1 MKKLADN
8 SFMWSRSCNSGL
20 RAAILAVLLTFPA
33 WAETVDFA
41 TTVHPIFAQRCAGC
55 HGGANPQAGLS
66 LASRNALLKG
76 GITGPAIVSGNSSE
90 SLLVQRVNGKA
101 GQLMPLGGPKL
112 TAAEI
117 KSLSDWID
125 QNAPWTDV
133 EAKPS
138 IAWDPPLA
146 PRRPAVPESKYPNP
160 IDRFLDVYFQSKNVS
175 FTLPVSDNLF
185 ARRAYMDLWGVVPSQ
200 SEVTTFL
207 QDSDSG
213 KRAKLI
219 DRLLAD
225 SAMYTGNWLS
235 FWNDLLRNDQGVNYA
250 GTRKSITPWLQSALN
265 SNLPYDSMVA
275 ALLNPEKDKGP
286 EGFLVGVNWRGAVN
300 ASQTPFMQAS
310 QNTAQVFLGI
320 NLKCASCHDSF
331 INRYKLEQSYGM
343 AALFS
348 DQSQLE
354 LVRCDVKTGKF
365 TGPEFL
371 YPQLGTIP
379 ENATPAERRAAA
391 AKLFTAAEN
400 GRLSRTIVNR
410 IWERFFGYGLVDPV
424 DEMDNKPWNADL
436 LDWLAVDFADHN
448 YDLKHLM
455 HQIVTSRAYQMP
467 SIPGQDEKGKEYTF
481 RGPRPRRLTA
491 EQFVD
496 TVSSLTGEWRVL
508 QNDAGAAFVREWQVK
523 STPLSRALGRPI
535 RDQVFTTRNPEA
547 TTLQALELVNGN
559 TLGDMLR
566 RGSRRL
572 LGQIPPAPVPL
583 YDSKTLRKGKKELD
597 VDLTGIKKIWLL
609 LTDVDSY
616 DPARTIAGWGDI
628 ELTGSKG
635 AKKLSELTSLSK
647 VEAKP
652 LNSAE
657 AHFQQAI
664 VPSVPSTLVYDIE
677 GLGFTRMHGHV
688 AVDDSSMKSDINPA
702 VRFFVFSAEPDRH
715 QLVAVTGEP
724 PLRSLKLES
733 NPQKLIE
740 DLYMRALCRQPR
752 PEEAKLASRM
762 IASDGKKS
770 VNGLEDLLWSL
781 LMSPELQ
788 YIY

>member
-1 MKKLADN
+1 MRIRSNLDCRCRLA
-8 SFMWSRSCNSGL
+8 
-20 RAAILAVLLTFPA
+20 LTAFLFIFSA
-33 WAETVDFA
+33 LAETVDFA
-41 TTVHPIFAQRCAGC
+41 TTVHPLFAQRCLGC
-55 HGGANPQAGLS
+55 HGGSNPQAGLS
-66 LASRNALLKG
+66 LTTRNALLKG

-90 SLLVQRVNGKA
+90 SLLIQRVSGKA

-117 KSLSDWID
+117 KSLSGWVD

-133 EAKPS
+133 VAKAPETWN
-138 IAWDPPLA
+138 APLA
-146 PRRPAVPESKYPNP
+146 PRHPTVPESKYQNP
-160 IDRFLDVYFQSKNVS
+160 VDRFLGAYLQSRNLA
-175 FTLPVSDNLF
+175 FADPVSDNLF
-185 ARRAYMDLWGVVPSQ
+185 ARRAYLDIWGVTPPQ
-200 SEVTTFL
+200 AEVTEFL
-207 QDSDSG
+207 HNSDPD
-213 KRAKLI
+213 KRARLI
-219 DRLLAD
+219 DHLLAD

-265 SNLPYDSMVA
+265 NNLPYDKMVA

-286 EGFLVGVNWRGAVN
+286 EGFLIGVNWRGAVN

-331 INRYKLEQSYGM
+331 INRYKLKQSYAM

-348 DQSQLE
+348 NQSQLE
-354 LVRCDVKTGKF
+354 LVRCDIKTGKF

-371 YPQLGTIP
+371 FPQIGRVP
-379 ENATPAERRAAA
+379 EDATPAERRAAA
-391 AKLFTAAEN
+391 ARLFTDPGN
-400 GRLSRTIVNR
+400 GRLSRTIANR

-436 LDWLAVDFADHN
+436 LDWLAVDFTDHN

-455 HQIVTSRAYQMP
+455 RQIMTSRAYQMP
-467 SIPGQDEKGKEYTF
+467 SIPGQDEKGKEYVF

-491 EQFVD
+491 EQFID

-508 QNDAGAAFVREWQVK
+508 QNDRGAAFVREWEAK

-547 TTLQALELVNGN
+547 TMLQALELVNGD

-572 LGQIPPAPVPL
+572 LGQLPPAPAPI
-583 YDSKTLRKGKKELD
+583 YDSRILRKNSKELD
-597 VDLTGIKKIWLL
+597 ADLTGVNKIWLL

-616 DPARTIAGWGDI
+616 DPARTIAGWADI
-628 ELTGSKG
+628 EFTGSTG
-635 AKKLSELTSLSK
+635 TKKLSELTTLSK
-647 VEAKP
+647 PEAKP
-652 LNSAE
+652 LTSAKTR
-657 AHFQQAI
+657 FDQAI
-664 VPSVPSTLVYDIE
+664 TPAVPSTLVYDIS
-677 GLGFTRMHGHV
+677 GLGFTRMRGRV
-688 AVDDSSMKSDINPA
+688 AVDDSSVRSDINPA
-702 VRFFVFSAEPDRH
+702 VRFFVFSSEPDRH
-715 QLVAVTGEP
+715 QLVAVNGGP
-724 PLRSLKLES
+724 PLQALPPAS
-733 NPQKLIE
+733 NPGKLIE
-740 DLYMRALCRQPR
+740 ELYMRALCRQPR
-752 PEEAKLASRM
+752 VEEAQLASQM
-762 IASDGKKS
+762 LAPGGKTS
-770 VNGLEDLLWSL
+770 VSGLEDLLWSL